1 MKILVTGGAG
11 FIGSAVVRRAIADGH
26 AVVNLDA
33 LTYAACLDNVASVAD
48 HPDYA
53 FVEADIRDRA
63 ALDAVFAAHQPDAVM
78 HLAAESHVD
87 RSIDGP
93 GTFIETNVTG
103 TFNMLEAARKYWVQ
117 AGRPAAFRFHHI
129 STDEVYGSLPADPE
143 ARFTE
148 DTPYD
153 PRSPYSASKAS
164 SDHLVRA
171 WHETYGLPVVLSNC
185 SNNYGPYHFPEK
197 LIPVIILNA
206 LAGRPLPIYGDG
218 SNIRDWLYVEDHAEA
233 LLLVVQKGRVGR
245 SYNIGGENERSN
257 LELVK
262 TLCGILDALH
272 PRADGAPHADRITFV
287 ADRPGHDARYA
298 IDPGRIRGELGWRP
312 SVTVEEGLRRT
323 VQWYLDNESWWRA
336 LQGRDGVGQRLGVG
350 A

>member
-1 MKILVTGGAG
+1 MKLLVTGGAG

-48 HPDYA
+48 HPDYT

-63 ALDAVFAAHQPDAVM
+63 ALDAVFAEHGPDAVM

-93 GTFIETNVTG
+93 GDFIETNITG
-103 TFNMLEAARKYWVQ
+103 TFNMLEAARKYWVGQ
-117 AGRPAAFRFHHI
+117 GRPAAFRFHHI
-129 STDEVYGSLPADPE
+129 STDEVYGSLPADP
-143 ARFTE
+143 AVRFTE
-148 DTPYD
+148 ETAYD

-171 WHETYGLPVVLSNC
+171 WHETYGLPVVLTNC

-206 LAGRPLPIYGDG
+206 LAGKPLPIYGDG

-233 LLLVVQKGRVGR
+233 LLLVVTRGAVGR
-245 SYNIGGENERSN
+245 TYNIGGENERTN
-257 LELVK
+257 LELVR
-262 TLCGILDALH
+262 TLCAILDAKR
-272 PRADGAPHADRITFV
+272 PRGGGVSYAEQITFV
-287 ADRPGHDARYA
+287 TDRPGHDARYA
-298 IDPGRIRGELGWRP
+298 IDPTRIREELGWRP
-312 SVTVEEGLRRT
+312 SVTVEEGLEKT
-323 VQWYLDNESWWRA
+323 VAWYLGNEAWWRA
-336 LQGRDGVGQRLGVG
+336 LQSRDGVGQRLGVR